1 MLQHCTDYCATQ
13 QAGVADLRS
22 DVCLGTLE
30 LPLGPLV
37 DCCTF
42 RGRQEYRRWFPL
54 TAPDEETDLLGGQHS
69 ADASYT
75 EERTCSTRR
84 SVIQLAVQWTPTK
97 VEGEAVE
104 ATRAYMCVRLGGI
117 EASLVDSTRAQELL
131 HLTIGKTDVGWA
143 EVRSGMLHTYK
154 HTDRTPGSLRCPLH
168 CAITAHRIAQVRA
181 YRHRIL

>member
-1 MLQHCTDYCATQ
+1 
-13 QAGVADLRS
+13 
-22 DVCLGTLE
+22 VCLGTLE

-54 TAPDEETDLLGGQHS
+54 TAPDEETDLLRRQHS
-69 ADASYT
+69 ADAAYT

-117 EASLVDSTRAQELL
+117 EASLVDSARAQELL

-143 EVRSGMLHTYK
+143 EVRSSTAHTYI
-154 HTDRTPGSLRCPLH
+154 HTDRTPAGVRGSLP
-168 CAITAHRIAQVRA
+168 
-181 YRHRIL
+181 